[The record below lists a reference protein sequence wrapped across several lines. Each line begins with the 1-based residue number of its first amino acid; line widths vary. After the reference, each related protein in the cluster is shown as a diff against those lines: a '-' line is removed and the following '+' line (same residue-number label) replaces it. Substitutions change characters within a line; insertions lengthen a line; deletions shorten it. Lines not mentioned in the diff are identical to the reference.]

1 MNRHNYFINIL
12 KKIKN
17 LKNSLLKINLN
28 KFINNLFKINLTKS
42 TNNLIKKNL
51 KKLDFIFKKDKLLH
65 YLGIKRIFV
74 FFLVLL
80 FFIFSY
86 FSTPYLY
93 NSEKLIANIKNQLLK
108 NLNLEFNLSANYSYN
123 FLPKP
128 HFVFQN
134 SSFLSLADNA
144 GEIKIYISPVNL
156 VFPSKIKVQDLTFNK
171 MNFDLNKKNYDFF
184 FKLLDNDFSFFTLK
198 VKNSNIFYRNI
209 KNDVLFINKI
219 NELKYFYDTKNSI
232 NILLA
237 NNEIFNI
244 PYNIELK
251 NDNSK
256 KQIISKIN
264 LDFINFNIENNFN
277 YKNLEKNGLV
287 KVTYN
292 KKKSEGTYIYKK
304 NFLKFSFFDKSLD
317 QNFKYDG
324 FINLKP
330 FFSNFSG
337 NLDKINLDILLNSN
351 SILVQFLKSGLLNSK
366 NLNII
371 SNINSKKTS
380 SFRDLVNLALKVKVS
395 EGLFDLNETKFS
407 FKDYAD
413 IKITDSLLYTNNNN
427 LIFDALIS
435 VNINNINDIY
445 KMFQT
450 PLNNRKEIK
459 KIEFSLSY
467 NFDQRIANLN
477 NIIINDL
484 ILDQKI
490 NKNINP
496 IILKDTSLQNRIYIK
511 KLVNQAI
518 KDYVG

>member
-1 MNRHNYFINIL
+1 
-12 KKIKN
+12 
-17 LKNSLLKINLN
+17 
-28 KFINNLFKINLTKS
+28 
-42 TNNLIKKNL
+42 
-51 KKLDFIFKKDKLLH
+51 
-65 YLGIKRIFV
+65 
-74 FFLVLL
+74 
-80 FFIFSY
+80 
-86 FSTPYLY
+86 
-93 NSEKLIANIKNQLLK
+93 
-108 NLNLEFNLSANYSYN
+108 
-123 FLPKP
+123 
-128 HFVFQN
+128 
-134 SSFLSLADNA
+134 
-144 GEIKIYISPVNL
+144 
-156 VFPSKIKVQDLTFNK
+156 
-171 MNFDLNKKNYDFF
+171 MNFNLNKKNYDFF

>member
-42 TNNLIKKNL
+42 TNNLIEKNL

-74 FFLVLL
+74 FFLVL
-80 FFIFSY
+80 FFSIFFY
-86 FSTPYLY
+86 FTGPYLY
-93 NSEKLIANIKNQLLK
+93 NSEKLIANIKSQLLK
-108 NLNLEFNLSANYSYN
+108 NLNLKFNLSENYSYN

-128 HFVFQN
+128 HFIFQN
-134 SSFLSLADNA
+134 SSFLSLADNS
-144 GEIKIYISPVNL
+144 GEIKIYISPTNL
-156 VFPSKIKVQDLTFNK
+156 LFPSKIKVQDVTFNN
-171 MNFDLNKKNYDFF
+171 MNFNLNKENYDFF
-184 FKLLDNDFSFFTLK
+184 FKLLNNDFSFFTLK
-198 VKNSNIFYRNI
+198 VKNSNIFYKNI

-219 NELKYFYDTKNSI
+219 NELKYFYDTKNLI

-237 NNEIFNI
+237 DNEIFNI
-244 PYNIELK
+244 PYKIELK
-251 NDNSK
+251 DDTIK
-256 KQIISKIN
+256 KNIISKIN
-264 LDFINFNIENNFN
+264 LDFINLDIQNNFN
-277 YKNLEKNGLV
+277 YKNSEKDGV
-287 KVTYN
+287 VSVTHN
-292 KKKSEGTYIYKK
+292 KKKSEGTYIYRK
-304 NFLKFSFFDKSLD
+304 NFFKFSFFDKSLD
-317 QNFKYDG
+317 QNFKYEG

-330 FFSNFSG
+330 FFSDFSG
-337 NLDKINLDILLNSN
+337 NLNKINLNILMNSN
-351 SILVQFLKSGLLNSK
+351 SILVQLLKSGLFNSK

-380 SFRDLVNLALKVKVS
+380 SFRDLVNLALKVKIS
-395 EGLFDLNETKFS
+395 EGLFDINETKFS
-407 FKDYAD
+407 FKNYAD

-427 LIFDALIS
+427 LILDALIS
-435 VNINNINDIY
+435 VNINHIKDVY
-445 KMFQT
+445 RMFQV
-450 PLNNRKEIK
+450 PLNNRKEVK

-477 NIIINDL
+477 NIIIDDL
-484 ILDQKI
+484 IIDQKI

-511 KLVNQAI
+511 KLVNQVI